1 VVISRY
7 SAFGNWIG
15 LPYLYPVERAE
26 DVPGWVEAAT
36 VETMRKEYA
45 EAHLESLAA
54 YAHQHDQLELN
65 EIIIPR
71 I

>member
-1 VVISRY
+1 
-7 SAFGNWIG
+7 
-15 LPYLYPVERAE
+15 LYAVERAE